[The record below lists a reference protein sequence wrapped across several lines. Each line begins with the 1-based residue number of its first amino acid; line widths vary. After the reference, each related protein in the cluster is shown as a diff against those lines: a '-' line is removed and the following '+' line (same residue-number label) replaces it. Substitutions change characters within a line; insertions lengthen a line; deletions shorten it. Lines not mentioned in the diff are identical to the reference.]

1 MTRESTDIVPATGT
15 PDAEVTID
23 EDLVRRLL
31 AGQHPDLAELSIRL
45 AESGW
50 DNAMYRLGDDLAVRL
65 PRRMASA
72 NLIVHEQTWLPVL
85 AGQLTLPAPIPIRP
99 GTPAFGY
106 PWRWSVL
113 PWLSGDPA
121 DVQSPDSD
129 QGALWG
135 RFLRMLHTSPSPL
148 APANAVR
155 GVPLRQRVEMLEPRL
170 QRLSGATPWITP
182 RLRQIWEDA
191 LQAPMDV
198 APTWLHGD
206 LHPRNVLVDQGA
218 ISGVIDWGDVTSGDC
233 ATDLASIWMLF
244 DDPMTRQSACVAYGS
259 ISAATALRAVGWALL
274 LGVVLLDTGL
284 VDNPRNA
291 SIGKSILERLDL
303 QALSHPWPIENLE
316 CAT

>member
-1 MTRESTDIVPATGT
+1 MTSESKGIVPATGT
-15 PDAEVTID
+15 PGAEVMID

-31 AGQHPDLAELSIRL
+31 AGQHPDLADLPLRL

-50 DNAMYRLGDDLAVRL
+50 DNAMYRLGDNLAVRL
-65 PRRMASA
+65 PRRAASA

-85 AGQLTLPAPIPIRP
+85 AGQLTLPAPIPVRA
-99 GTPAFGY
+99 GTPAYGY

-113 PWLSGDPA
+113 PWLTGVPA
-121 DVQSPDSD
+121 DVQPPGSD
-129 QGALWG
+129 EAALWG

-148 APANAVR
+148 APANSVR

-170 QRLSGATPWITP
+170 LRLSGATTSITP
-182 RLRQIWEDA
+182 RLRRIWEAA
-191 LQAPMDV
+191 LQAPVDV
-198 APTWLHGD
+198 ASTWLHGD

-218 ISGVIDWGDVTSGDC
+218 ISGVIDWGDVTAGDC

-244 DDPMTRQSACVAYGS
+244 DDPTARRAAEVAYGP

-291 SIGKSILERLDL
+291 AIGRSILERLDR
-303 QALSHPWPIENLE
+303 QALLHLWPIENSG